1 MGASYMPYINARER
15 AIGFKIVYFGPG
27 LSGKTT
33 NLVRIHKTLAQP
45 HRGELVSIDTADER
59 TLFFDYFPVELGT
72 VDGYAIRIN
81 LYTVPGQIHYEASRR
96 LIVDGADGIVFV
108 VDSQRARH
116 EDNISSFREMQQSL
130 IEAKC
135 PENFPVVLQYNK
147 RDCEDL
153 IEMGT
158 IEHEFGLENIDVR
171 EAVAKEG
178 VGVLETIRIISRR
191 VIERFEM

>member
-1 MGASYMPYINARER
+1 MPHINARER

-33 NLVRIHKTLAQP
+33 NLIRIHNTLAKP

-59 TLFFDYFPVELGT
+59 TLFFDYFPVELGK

-108 VDSQRARH
+108 IDSQRARH

-130 IEAKC
+130 ADARC
-135 PENFPVVLQYNK
+135 ADGFPVVLQYNK

-153 IEMGT
+153 IDVGT
-158 IEHEFGLENIDVR
+158 LEREFRLENVDTR
-171 EAVAKEG
+171 EAVAREG
-178 VGVLETIRIISRR
+178 IGVLETIRLISRR